1 MDSCH
6 DEVDLDILLNNVE
19 NGYDDDYDVKLLTY
33 LILLRIIQQSPS
45 SISSRVVKFCE
56 HTKKILN
63 LRVKVTF
70 QN

>member
-1 MDSCH
+1 LDSCH